1 MTDQTIA
8 RLILEWWNA
17 GERTSARLDSLTA
30 HFAAQYATKY
40 DELRAVV
47 RSLVQA

>member
-1 MTDQTIA
+1 MTDQMIA

-17 GERTSARLDSLTA
+17 GEHTSARLDSLTL
-30 HFAAQYATKY
+30 HFSQQYRTGY
-40 DELRAVV
+40 DELRSLV